1 MSEEAKT
8 PEKEGEG
15 AAPDFKGFDPSKMPP
30 FDPEKMKDFDFSKL
44 PPFDPEMMK
53 NFDPSKMPPFDPEM
67 MKDFD
72 PSKLPPMGG
81 FPMPDDSDDEE
92 LPDLLSQEDPDKWRR
107 QPPRKMRGDV
117 FRAMKCGKN
126 AAKMKCN
133 CWNKHCP
140 FFGNCRR
147 CITFHKALKQFPT
160 CMRDQM
166 IEMYKDGSLAY
177 ELYITDEEK
186 PPEL

>member
-1 MSEEAKT
+1 MSEEKKNAFPADSQQPPK
-8 PEKEGEG
+8 
-15 AAPDFKGFDPSKMPP
+15 DFDPSKMPKGFDPSKMPKDFDPSKMPQGFDPSKMPP
-30 FDPEKMKDFDFSKL
+30 FDPEKMK
-44 PPFDPEMMK
+44 
-53 NFDPSKMPPFDPEM
+53 N
-67 MKDFD
+67 FD

-92 LPDLLSQEDPDKWRR
+92 LPDLLAQEDPDKWRR